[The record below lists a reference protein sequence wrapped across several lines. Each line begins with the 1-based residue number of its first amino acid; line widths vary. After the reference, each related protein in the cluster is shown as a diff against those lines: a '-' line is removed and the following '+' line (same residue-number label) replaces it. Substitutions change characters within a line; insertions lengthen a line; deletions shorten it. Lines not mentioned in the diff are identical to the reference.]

1 MLELGN
7 PPYQHTGDLR
17 THMALIDAVNAAI
30 PRLTEWARFTGF
42 GSTYASDVDALRLC
56 VMAIDALREEYSR
69 TIEPERK
76 AGEWPDEIL
85 RLIRPYEYQKP
96 LIGRPKNHA

>member
-17 THMALIDAVNAAI
+17 THMALIDAVQAAI
-30 PRLTEWARFTGF
+30 PCLEDWAQSTGH
-42 GSTYASDVDALRLC
+42 GDTHERDRDALRLC

-69 TIEPERK
+69 TIQPERK
-76 AGEWPDEIL
+76 AGEWSESII
-85 RLIRPYEYQKP
+85 RLVRPYQYP
-96 LIGRPKNHA
+96 AAHR